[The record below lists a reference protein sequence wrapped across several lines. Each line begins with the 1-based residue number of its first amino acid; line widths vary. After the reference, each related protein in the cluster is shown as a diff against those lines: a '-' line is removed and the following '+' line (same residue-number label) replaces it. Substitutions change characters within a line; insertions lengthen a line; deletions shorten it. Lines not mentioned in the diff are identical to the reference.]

1 MRAGSRP
8 SAGGGIV
15 LATLATAG
23 GAVTTTTA
31 LLTREIGLGAKV
43 FYVLAGALTASAG
56 FGAAVFTAATS
67 IAAIRNATFPEVVG
81 YVGLAI
87 AVGWLVAGLSLVT
100 LSSGIFFLGFIVF
113 RVWLLWVLVISFLL
127 YRPQAAARMT

>member
-1 MRAGSRP
+1 MVPGKHLEPDPPRRGC
-8 SAGGGIV
+8 
-15 LATLATAG
+15 
-23 GAVTTTTA
+23 
-31 LLTREIGLGAKV
+31 
-43 FYVLAGALTASAG
+43 
-56 FGAAVFTAATS
+56 
-67 IAAIRNATFPEVVG
+67 RNATFPEVVG